1 MARPGFCLS
10 GGSEIFCWAR
20 TACFFLVR
28 VGFAQLC
35 SLSCTFGSLV
45 GLSPFLLERHEKKC
59 FVQLARLIVLFPVV
73 LAQLVVGVGLCT

>member
-1 MARPGFCLS
+1 MAQKFFVGL
-10 GGSEIFCWAR
+10 AR
-20 TACFFLVR
+20 LVFFLVR
-28 VGFAQLC
+28 VGLAQMC

-73 LAQLVVGVGLCT
+73 LAQLFVGVGLCT